1 MKYDDLL
8 KLLRKRVSV
17 RRFNETAVETV
28 VINKLLKAGQ
38 RTIASCSANPCQF
51 QIIQNERDRR
61 QIVDFWQEFYR
72 DNFYIE
78 QTRIDALRLPFLRQ
92 VETDPPFMNAPVF
105 ILATGNRAVYDQEKV
120 SEAFYHNRGGAEALY
135 MYDMAI
141 ATYSLILAA
150 TALGLGSL
158 WVSVGRNW
166 DANIKNL
173 LHISSQI
180 DIHTLIAV
188 GYPGYQPEESKR
200 RNLAEMVHWEKYN
213 VDLCRTNED
222 IINFLHNL
230 RKITEPHYLQTKDR
244 ISSRK
249 EHDTKSTKN
258 FADYLNLLDNTY
270 SNAAFAEN
278 LIHQEDITRVLEAS
292 RWTMSG
298 ANAQPWEFLIVQT
311 RNGRKK
317 IISSE
322 SDLALQSETLK
333 SMCSTETDHFRKAP
347 AYILV
352 LGDKR
357 VFQATVL
364 GASFLQTDGAGD
376 AIYYKNMANVIL
388 TVRLASASLGMMT
401 ICKFVGHQWED
412 NLKSAFNIPRLM
424 DIHRIIA
431 LGFPEDS

>member
-1 MKYDDLL
+1 
-8 KLLRKRVSV
+8 
-17 RRFNETAVETV
+17 
-28 VINKLLKAGQ
+28 
-38 RTIASCSANPCQF
+38 
-51 QIIQNERDRR
+51 
-61 QIVDFWQEFYR
+61 
-72 DNFYIE
+72 
-78 QTRIDALRLPFLRQ
+78 
-92 VETDPPFMNAPVF
+92 
-105 ILATGNRAVYDQEKV
+105 
-120 SEAFYHNRGGAEALY
+120 

-188 GYPGYQPEESKR
+188 GYPSYQPEESKR
-200 RNLAEMVHWEKYN
+200 RNLVEMVHWEKYN

-333 SMCSTETDHFRKAP
+333 SICSTETDHFRKAP